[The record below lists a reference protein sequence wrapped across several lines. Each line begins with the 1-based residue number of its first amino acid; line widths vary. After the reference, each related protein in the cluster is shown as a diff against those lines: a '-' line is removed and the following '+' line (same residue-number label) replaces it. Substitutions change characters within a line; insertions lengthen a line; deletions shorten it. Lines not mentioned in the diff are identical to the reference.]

1 MSVNKQPVK
10 SIMVQ
15 LHYTVASEEA
25 VKKNEELWH
34 RKPKEK
40 IRNKLDFIKSKT
52 FWVNEGHSQESER
65 EDSQQNEKKYLQI
78 IYW

>member
-25 VKKNEELWH
+25 VKKNEEL
-34 RKPKEK
+34 
-40 IRNKLDFIKSKT
+40 
-52 FWVNEGHSQESER
+52 
-65 EDSQQNEKKYLQI
+65 
-78 IYW
+78 